1 MKLSAVDINLYSVSI
16 GPLPIYVICHH
27 GNDSQKA
34 VQVLQKHFP
43 LADNS
48 IIIRD
53 IISGLSGWSRLVDP
67 TFPEY

>member
-1 MKLSAVDINLYSVSI
+1 MSI

-34 VQVLQKHFP
+34 VQVLQEHFS
-43 LADNS
+43 LTDNF
-48 IIIRD
+48 ILIRD
-53 IISGLSGWSRLVDP
+53 IISGLSGWSKLVDP